1 MARFAFRASA
11 NFLPFPSFLLN
22 LGSTVFAKIMSPG
35 DLTGPVTDQR
45 LLRTA
50 SDKARLPTQVVEHT
64 FRKVYRDDG
73 ERAAKRV
80 RYFAEPWKE
89 LRGGG
94 PWEQNPFLVAISLPV
109 IKGNIDA
116 PEATVAA

>member
-80 RYFAEPWKE
+80 RYFAELWKE
-89 LRGGG
+89 LRG
-94 PWEQNPFLVAISLPV
+94 EQNPFLVAISLPV

>member
-1 MARFAFRASA
+1 M
-11 NFLPFPSFLLN
+11 
-22 LGSTVFAKIMSPG
+22 
-35 DLTGPVTDQR
+35 TDQR

-64 FRKVYRDDG
+64 FRNDG

-80 RYFAEPWKE
+80 EYFAELWKE
-89 LRGGG
+89 LRGNGA
-94 PWEQNPFLVAISLPV
+94 WEQNPFLVATSLPV

-116 PEATVAA
+116 PEATGAA